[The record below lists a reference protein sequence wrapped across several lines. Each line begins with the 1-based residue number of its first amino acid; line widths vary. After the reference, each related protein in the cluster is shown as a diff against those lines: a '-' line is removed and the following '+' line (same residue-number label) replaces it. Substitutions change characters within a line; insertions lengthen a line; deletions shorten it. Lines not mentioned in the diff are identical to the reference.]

1 MAAKDVKL
9 LGTRPSSYVNK
20 VQFALNL
27 KSIEYEF
34 LVEKLPEKS
43 ELLLKSNPVHKK
55 IPVLIHGDKPVC
67 ESSVIVEYID
77 EAWSDAPSI
86 LPSHPYERA
95 NARFWAAY
103 ITDKWFPLL
112 RDFRT
117 AKDEESK
124 AGVLEK
130 IFEGL
135 TLLEG
140 VFVKS
145 SNGKAFFGGE
155 AIGYLDI
162 VLGSFLCWVKAAEIM
177 AQVKLLDE
185 TKTPAL
191 VDWAERFISHEAIK
205 GVMLE
210 PEELV
215 IVAKTK
221 HAAAAAAA
229 AAAAS
234 K

>member
-9 LGTRPSSYVNK
+9 LGASASAYVNR

-27 KSIEYEF
+27 KSIKYEF
-34 LVEKLPEKS
+34 LQEDVFNKS

-55 IPVLIHGDKPVC
+55 IPVLIHAHKPIC
-67 ESSVIVEYID
+67 ESLVIVQYVD
-77 EAWSDAPSI
+77 EFWSDAPTI

-103 ITDKWFPLL
+103 LDDKWFPLFREL
-112 RDFRT
+112 RN

-124 AGVLEK
+124 AGVLGK

-145 SNGKAFFGGE
+145 SNGKGYFGGE
-155 AIGYLDI
+155 TIGYLDI
-162 VLGSFLCWVKAAEIM
+162 VLGSFLGWVKAAEIM
-177 AQVKLLDE
+177 AQLKILDE

-191 VDWAERFISHEAIK
+191 VDWAERFVSHEAIT
-205 GVMLE
+205 GIIPE
-210 PEELV
+210 PEELIAV
-215 IVAKTK
+215 LKDFQAK
-221 HAAAAAAA
+221 AA

>member
-1 MAAKDVKL
+1 MAAKDIKL
-9 LGTRPSSYVNK
+9 LGARQSAFVNR

-34 LVEKLPEKS
+34 LQEDLFNKS
-43 ELLLKSNPVHKK
+43 ELLLKSNPVHKQ
-55 IPVLIHGDKPVC
+55 IPVLIHGDKPIC
-67 ESSVIVEYID
+67 ESLVIVQYID
-77 EAWSDAPSI
+77 EVWSDAPSI

-103 ITDKWFPLL
+103 LDEKWIPLF
-112 RDFRT
+112 RDLRT
-117 AKDEESK
+117 AKDDESK

-135 TLLEG
+135 TSLEG

-145 SNGKAFFGGE
+145 SKGKGFFGGE
-155 AIGYLDI
+155 TIGYLDI
-162 VLGSFLCWVKAAEIM
+162 VLGSFLGWVKTSEIIGH
-177 AQVKLLDE
+177 VKILDE
-185 TKTPAL
+185 TKIPAL
-191 VDWAERFISHEAIK
+191 VDWAERFLAHEAIK
-205 GVMLE
+205 GVILE

-215 IVAKTK
+215 NVLKGYLARV
-221 HAAAAAAA
+221 A